1 MSSSSTNRSP
11 EEPVNEQ
18 TNLLGSAGGPSEDHG
33 TLKYLYVSH
42 FLSTW
47 NSRLFEY
54 GAALFLAEIFLD
66 TFTPLSVYAFVRA
79 LAPIFLSHKVGQYM
93 KVTARLKTV
102 RSSIIYQRIAVAI
115 SCLSLLAI
123 NSIQKREVDLGPNQS
138 YYALGIFVV
147 TVAMAC
153 IEKLSSTLN
162 LLSVER
168 DWVVV
173 IADGDHDLLRV
184 MNSQMRRLDLSCKL
198 GGPLAISFL
207 DSFAGVNISLV
218 VILLWNIVSLLF
230 EYYFLKVVHA
240 RYRGIQQ
247 PKIVDQ
253 EAASQE
259 NNSIWKHFGEYFKNP
274 MFAPSMALSLLYLTV
289 LSFGPLMIEFLLFE
303 SYTPALVGIL
313 RGVSVCFE
321 LSATVI
327 APWMMQKVGP
337 LRSGLWFINLQAV
350 CLVGALVAS
359 WDYLGMQN
367 SLWGTLP
374 LIVGVT
380 LSRLGLW
387 GFDLSVQIQLQ
398 ESVPSE
404 QMSHFSTTEA
414 AFQNFFELL
423 SYVTTL
429 IWSKPSEFRYPVAI
443 SSGAVLLAVVFY
455 AKYLIS
461 IRHHLLHLEKLRS
474 YICL

>member
-1 MSSSSTNRSP
+1 MSTNSRDPVS

-18 TNLLGSAGGPSEDHG
+18 TNLLGSAVGPSENHG

-79 LAPIFLSHKVGQYM
+79 LAPIFLSHKVGQFM
-93 KVTARLKTV
+93 QVTARLKTV
-102 RSSIIYQRIAVAI
+102 RASIVYQRIAVAI

-123 NSIQKREVDLGPNQS
+123 YAIQKKEVNLGPHQL
-138 YYALGIFVV
+138 YYVLGIFTI

-153 IEKLSSTLN
+153 VEKLSSTLN

-198 GGPLAISFL
+198 GGPLAVSFL
-207 DSFAGVNISLV
+207 DSFSGVKVSLV
-218 VILLWNIVSLLF
+218 VILVWNIVSLLF
-230 EYYFLKVVHA
+230 EYYFLKIV
-240 RYRGIQQ
+240 YKNYSGIRQ
-247 PKIVDQ
+247 PKVVDA
-253 EAASQE
+253 ETASHE
-259 NNSIWKHFGEYFKNP
+259 SNSIWKHFSEYFRNP

-289 LSFGPLMIEFLLFE
+289 LSFGPQMVEFLLFE

-313 RGVSVCFE
+313 RGISVCFE

-337 LRSGLWFINLQAV
+337 LRSGLWFINLQAI
-350 CLVGALVAS
+350 CLVAALVVS
-359 WDYLGMQN
+359 WNYLGMQN

-398 ESVPSE
+398 EGVPPE

-429 IWSKPSEFRYPVAI
+429 IWSKPSEFKYPVAI

-455 AKYLIS
+455 AKYLLS
-461 IRHHLLHLEKLRS
+461 IRHHIFHLEKFKRYL
-474 YICL
+474 CM